1 MHRISLSPGNLK
13 RSWLHSCSKMIASS
27 FTSHCL
33 AFCLLIVAHNGA
45 DIEGRQP
52 FEAAWWF
59 MRQNFIIK
67 KSPRVVL
74 LFNTWKN
81 IRCTLE
87 TCPTN
92 CKCSL
97 YIWVAW
103 LVPWFVHSWQ
113 LLDSKGFTSFNY
125 EEAPATMPAT
135 YLNKNIA
142 LSAQLGGWMRPQ
154 SCRQNPYYRMARC
167 KVLRS
172 SVVLMH

>member
-1 MHRISLSPGNLK
+1 
-13 RSWLHSCSKMIASS
+13 MIASS

-45 DIEGRQP
+45 DIKGRQR

-67 KSPRVVL
+67 KSPRAVL
-74 LFNTWKN
+74 LFNTWK
-81 IRCTLE
+81 RTLE

-103 LVPWFVHSWQ
+103 LVPWFVHSWR
-113 LLDSKGFTSFNY
+113 LLDWKGFTSFNY

-142 LSAQLGGWMRPQ
+142 LSAQLGGWMSPQ
-154 SCRQNPYYRMARC
+154 SCRQNPYYRTACC
-167 KVLRS
+167 KVLKS